1 MRRKRRP
8 RWKPKIESALLR
20 GAGREGD
27 RDALPSKRIK
37 GKEKKRN
44 WAIFKRAVSGQPPV
58 PPWAAAAGRMRAR
71 CASPWGKD
79 ADASPE
85 MLSCYTCLGPCTCY
99 SCFYFDWALL
109 KQQYSFTKPAFVLKL
124 AGAAAVFLHGVQ
136 SKYSSRLH
144 ELLLLIPACFV
155 LDLWMRMP
163 YVSEGLGL
171 PLLPLKT
178 APVVRVSHTI
188 TKDALTSHKCRC
200 IWAPCNHSLWYFA
213 LLLCVT
219 PCMCARIRCIT
230 LLWPLSLRPVQ
241 SCHLH
246 LDTIQQINKD
256 TSIMLEAT
264 CMGMC
269 VCVCVFGLKTWTV
282 MWSHW
287 RRGQKAPV
295 PLTFLPLAP
304 CCAFRLWPR
313 TLVYWAS
320 SVYKLSLSSSWIINN
335 LSICLYTPTPPHLTS
350 PPNHMLCCSL

>member
-1 MRRKRRP
+1 
-8 RWKPKIESALLR
+8 
-20 GAGREGD
+20 
-27 RDALPSKRIK
+27 
-37 GKEKKRN
+37 
-44 WAIFKRAVSGQPPV
+44 
-58 PPWAAAAGRMRAR
+58 
-71 CASPWGKD
+71 
-79 ADASPE
+79 

-109 KQQYSFTKPAFVLKL
+109 KQQYSFTKPAFILKL

-188 TKDALTSHKCRC
+188 SKDALTSHKCRC
-200 IWAPCNHSLWYFA
+200 IWAPCSHSLWYFA

-219 PCMCARIRCIT
+219 PCVCVRAHSLYHAALT
-230 LLWPLSLRPVQ
+230 LVPEASPVLSLTQHTHWDSR
-241 SCHLH
+241 HLV
-246 LDTIQQINKD
+246 TIQQINKD

-295 PLTFLPLAP
+295 PLTFLLVPLAP

-320 SVYKLSLSSSWIINN
+320 SVYKLSLFFMDNK
-335 LSICLYTPTPPHLTS
+335 
-350 PPNHMLCCSL
+350 